1 MQAIVTELVFEH
13 SLRIRMKAETSDNVV
28 SESATPTAVPTP
40 DNASQADVEV
50 GSGSGSDD
58 NSNSGETDTGTATH
72 SAESSTATAVAS
84 AKGKDKGKG
93 KDADAE
99 STTSKKEEPAKPAE
113 EKKGAGKNLVGR
125 INNLV
130 SSDLNSLD
138 WASMHIV
145 FASAFLPSCHKPD
158 QTELT
163 YWIRQLSSLRSR
175 SCCV

>member
-1 MQAIVTELVFEH
+1 MLCTDSAYKV
-13 SLRIRMKAETSDNVV
+13 KAKS
-28 SESATPTAVPTP
+28 
-40 DNASQADVEV
+40 
-50 GSGSGSDD
+50 
-58 NSNSGETDTGTATH
+58 
-72 SAESSTATAVAS
+72 S
-84 AKGKDKGKG
+84 AKKEKKEKKEEKEEKKEKKEKKAKKDKGKG
-93 KDADAE
+93 KDGDAE

-145 FASAFLPSCHKPD
+145 FASAFSLLCFTTS

-163 YWIRQLSSLRSR
+163 CWTR
-175 SCCV
+175 